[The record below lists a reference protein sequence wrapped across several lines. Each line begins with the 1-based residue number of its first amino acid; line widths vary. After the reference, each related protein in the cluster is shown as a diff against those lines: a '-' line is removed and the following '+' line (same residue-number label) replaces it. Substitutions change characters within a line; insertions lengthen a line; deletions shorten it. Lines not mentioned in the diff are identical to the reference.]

1 MLNFIKLLA
10 FPIFKIL
17 FAVEHYGVENVP
29 KEGAVILAG
38 NHPSYLDPLLVAL
51 PLKRVI
57 RFMAWD
63 ALFKVPLLGLII
75 RTLGAFPVDIR
86 KGKGES
92 AFQEACRVLQQ
103 GEALGIFPEG
113 QRSEGGPMGELKTGT
128 ARLAIET
135 GAPIVPITIG
145 GAFRAWPKF
154 KLFPKPARI
163 IVRYHK
169 PVLINETERE
179 TRRGDRAFH
188 TQVMNEVATRINRSL
203 KPNLR
208 SDLLFEQWYKQP
220 PSNIRIYEWVP
231 LIAALISTVILFT
244 RDSFFTNWLPIWVPP
259 LVYYAYILTDLMW
272 IKPSRFAKWA
282 RNSMPVWLIVFWHLH
297 LTKALGMPTGEKN
310 ILLLALTLAAFFAFF
325 WEDYFTLQK
334 FVRGLVAV
342 YYLALVMLLKWA
354 TPLGV
359 FIAITVFIFSFCLW
373 YRTIYYWATLV
384 VMSIA
389 IAYTIFT
396 SSTIDWNLLAY
407 GALGATIIGYLQTFI
422 NAAYD
427 IRKEGTVREFTTPDT
442 AATS

>member
-1 MLNFIKLLA
+1 MLNFIKLFA
-10 FPIFKIL
+10 FPVFKIL
-17 FAVEHYGVENVP
+17 FAVEHHGLENVP

-51 PLKRVI
+51 PI
-57 RFMAWD
+57 RRTIRYMAWD
-63 ALFKVPLLGLII
+63 ALFKVPLLGFII
-75 RTLGAFPVDIR
+75 RSLGAFPVDIR

-92 AFQEACRVLQQ
+92 AFQEACRVLHN
-103 GEALGIFPEG
+103 GDALGIFPEG
-113 QRSEGGPMGELKTGT
+113 QRSAQGPMGELKTGT

-154 KLFPKPARI
+154 KFLPKPARI

-169 PVLINETERE
+169 PIIIKEADRE
-179 TRRGDRAFH
+179 NLRHDREFH
-188 TQVMNEVATRINRSL
+188 AKVMAQIAASINRSL

-208 SDLLFEQWYKQP
+208 GDAHFEQWYKQP

-231 LIAALISTVILFT
+231 LIAALVSTIILIART
-244 RDSFFTNWLPIWVPP
+244 SFFSNWKAIWLPP
-259 LVYYAYILTDLMW
+259 LAYFLYLITDLMW

-282 RNSMPVWLIVFWHLH
+282 RNSMPVWLAIIWHYP
-297 LTKALGMPTGEKN
+297 LTQALEIPGGEKN
-310 ILLLALTLAAFFAFF
+310 LLLITVSLAAFFAFF

-342 YYLALVMLLKWA
+342 YYLALVLLLIWA

-359 FIAITVFIFSFCLW
+359 FMAITVFILTFCFW
-373 YRTIYYWATLV
+373 YKTIYYWATV
-384 VMSIA
+384 VLMTMA
-389 IAYTIFT
+389 IAYAVFT
-396 SSTIDWNLLAY
+396 STTAGWNLLCYAV
-407 GALGATIIGYLQTFI
+407 LGVSIIAYLQTFI

-427 IRKEGTVREFTTPDT
+427 IRKEGTIRELTSPDS